1 MTKIVGIIGGMGPLA
16 SVDLQ
21 RKIIENTVAD
31 EDQDHLHVITDCN
44 SQIPDRTAAI
54 LHGGKDPLPEMINS
68 AKRLEQAGAQVLVM
82 ACNTAHFYLEQMR
95 PAVSIPFLSMIE
107 AAIEEAKRQDAKR
120 VVIFSTTATQ
130 EKGLYELRC
139 QKEGMEVL
147 ALSEEEKEL
156 MMRIIYAMKAGVM
169 DHGIEEAKALL
180 ERKRQEGADVFFT
193 ACTELAIYFQ
203 EDDFVGPFVDPTE
216 ALARKVVRYAGGK
229 LKPLTP

>member
-130 EKGLYELRC
+130 EKGLYELR

-180 ERKRQEGADVFFT
+180 ERKRQEGADVFIT